1 MKKTILRVLKLSAL
15 ILTVV
20 CGITSFSRLAFAQE
34 KIDAV
39 KLVERHIKAQ
49 AEFDQ
54 AAIAAITHSKF
65 VEISPKGELD
75 EREKMLSFY
84 SADKKVNAP
93 EMTVKEIS
101 KRDFGD
107 TQFIVMAL
115 SYQIAMQDQVRH
127 FKMRASFITC
137 KENQEL
143 KICSA
148 QYTPMR

>member
-1 MKKTILRVLKLSAL
+1 MKKSNLRVLKLSAL
-15 ILTVV
+15 ILMMV
-20 CGITSFSRLAFAQE
+20 CGITSFSKLASAQE
-34 KIDAV
+34 KIDPV

-54 AAIAAITHSKF
+54 ATITAITHSKF

-84 SADKKVNAP
+84 SADKKVKAP
-93 EMTVKEIS
+93 AMSIEQIS
-101 KRDFGD
+101 QRDFGD
-107 TQFIVMAL
+107 TQFVVMAL
-115 SYQIAMQDQVRH
+115 SYQIAVQDQVRQ
-127 FKMRASFITC
+127 FKMRASFVTC

>member
-1 MKKTILRVLKLSAL
+1 MNGYFFRVLKISLL
-15 ILTVV
+15 IFAGI
-20 CGITSFSRLAFAQE
+20 CGVSNIAFAQE
-34 KIDAV
+34 TTDQI

-54 AAIAAITHSKF
+54 ATLAAITHSKF

-84 SADKKVNAP
+84 SADKKTKAP
-93 EMTVKEIS
+93 EMTMREVS
-101 KRDFGD
+101 KRDFGE
-107 TQFIVMAL
+107 TQFIVMVL
-115 SYQIAMQDQVRH
+115 SYQIAMQNQTRQ
-127 FKMRASFITC
+127 FQMRASFVTC
-137 KENQEL
+137 KENKEW